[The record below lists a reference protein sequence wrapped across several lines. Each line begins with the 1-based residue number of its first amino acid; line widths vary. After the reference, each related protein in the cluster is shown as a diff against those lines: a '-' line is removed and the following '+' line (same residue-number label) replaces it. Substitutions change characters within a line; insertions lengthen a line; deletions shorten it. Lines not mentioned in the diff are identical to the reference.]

1 MPHLHA
7 TTTTTPVVVVEKTVH
22 EQQQQQQQQTRGRG
36 AKVRRRVSR
45 CHHRDR
51 CRVVH
56 RVGREN
62 TESKRRDESFVV
74 S

>member
-7 TTTTTPVVVVEKTVH
+7 TTTTTPVVVEKTVH
-22 EQQQQQQQQTRGRG
+22 EQQQQQQQTRGRG

>member
-7 TTTTTPVVVVEKTVH
+7 TTTTPVVVVEKTVH
-22 EQQQQQQQQTRGRG
+22 EQQQQQQQTRGRG

-51 CRVVH
+51 CGVVH